1 MIIFGVMIENA
12 LKRLNITALNDMQ
25 NASLKAAKAGKD
37 VVLIAP
43 TGSGKTLAFLLP
55 LLSNLKVDIKGVQA
69 LVLVPSRELALQIEQ
84 VFKQMGT
91 SFKVNC
97 CYGGHAVRIEKNN
110 LAHPPAVLIGTPGRI
125 AYHLEHQNFDE
136 SFVETLILDEFDKSL
151 EFGFEQDMSYIIGSL
166 LSLKQR
172 ILTSATKME
181 EVPAFVKLNNPVEV
195 DFSKNAEVKPDLK
208 LKKVVAPTAA
218 DKLDVLFKLLSKIGN
233 KNTLVFCN
241 HRETVDR
248 ISDLLFEHGLEHD
261 VFHGGM
267 EQFDREKA
275 LLKFRNGSHKILV
288 TTDLAARGLDI
299 PEVENI
305 VHYQLPYTED
315 AYIHRNGRT
324 ARMNAKGTA
333 YAVLTN
339 EEHYKYLPE
348 NIEEEKLGEKYKMPE
363 VSDWQ
368 TLYLA
373 HGKKDKINK
382 IDIVGLFLQKGGLDK
397 EDLGLIEV
405 KDTTSYIAVKRNKV
419 DKLLKVLSGEKIK
432 GKKLKLEVAS

>member
-1 MIIFGVMIENA
+1 MIENA
-12 LKRLNITALNDMQ
+12 LKKLNIAALNEMQ
-25 NASLKAAKAGKD
+25 ESSVKAAKTGKD
-37 VVLIAP
+37 VILIAP

-55 LLSNLKVDIKGVQA
+55 LLSNLKTGVKGVQA

-110 LAHPPAVLIGTPGRI
+110 LAHPPAILIGTPGRV

-136 SFVETLILDEFDKSL
+136 SFIETLVLDEFDKSL
-151 EFGFEQDMSYIIGSL
+151 EFGFEKDMSYIIGSL

-172 ILTSATKME
+172 MLTSATKME
-181 EVPAFVKLNNPVEV
+181 EIPPFVKLNAPVEV
-195 DFSKNAEVKPDLK
+195 DFSKNIQIKPDLK
-208 LKKVVAPTAA
+208 LKKITASAA
-218 DKLDVLFKLLSKIGN
+218 DKLDYLFRLLSKIGG

-248 ISDLLFEHGLEHD
+248 ISDLLFENGLEHD

-275 LLKFRNGSHKILV
+275 LLKFRNGSHKILI

-299 PEVENI
+299 PEVEHI

-324 ARMNAKGTA
+324 ARMHAKGTA
-333 YAVLTN
+333 YAILTT
-339 EEHYKYLPE
+339 EENYKYLPDD
-348 NIEEEKLGEKYKMPE
+348 IEEEVLSDKYKLPE
-363 VSDWQ
+363 ASDWI
-368 TLYLA
+368 TLYIA

-382 IDIVGLFLQKGGLDK
+382 IDIVGLFLQKGNLTK

-405 KDTTSYIAVKRNKV
+405 KDTTSYVAVKRSKV
-419 DKLLKVLSGEKIK
+419 EKLLKALSGEKIK

>member
-1 MIIFGVMIENA
+1 MMENA
-12 LKRLNITALNDMQ
+12 LKKLNISALNEMQ
-25 NASLKAAKAGKD
+25 EASLKAAKTGKD
-37 VVLIAP
+37 VILIAP

-55 LLSNLKVDIKGVQA
+55 LLFNLKTGVNGVQA

-91 SFKVNC
+91 KFKVNC
-97 CYGGHAVRIEKNN
+97 CYGGHAVRVEKNN

-136 SFVETLILDEFDKSL
+136 SFIETLVLDEFDKSL
-151 EFGFEQDMSYIIGSL
+151 EFGFENDMSYIIGTL

-181 EVPAFVKLNNPVEV
+181 EIPVFVKLNAPVEV
-195 DFSKNAEVKPDLK
+195 DFSKNIEAKPDLK
-208 LKKVVAPTAA
+208 LKKVIVPAA
-218 DKLDVLFKLLSKIGN
+218 DKLDYLFRLLSKIGN

-248 ISDLLFEHGLEHD
+248 ISDLLFGNGLGHD

-267 EQFDREKA
+267 EQLDREKA
-275 LLKFRNGSHKILV
+275 LLKFRNGSHRILI

-299 PEVENI
+299 PEVEYI

-324 ARMNAKGTA
+324 ARMYAKGTA
-333 YAVLTN
+333 YAILTT
-339 EEHYKYLPE
+339 EENYKYLPDDV
-348 NIEEEKLGEKYKMPE
+348 EEEVLDDHYALPE
-363 VSDWQ
+363 ASDWV

-382 IDIVGLFLQKGGLDK
+382 IDIVGLFLQKGNLGKD
-397 EDLGLIEV
+397 DLGLIEV
-405 KDTTSYIAVKRNKV
+405 KDTTSYVAVKRSKV
-419 DKLLKVLSGEKIK
+419 TQLLKKLNGEKIK
-432 GKKLKLEVAS
+432 GKKLKLEIAS

>member
-55 LLSNLKVDIKGVQA
+55 LLSNLKADIKGVQA

-397 EDLGLIEV
+397 EDLGLIDV

>member
-1 MIIFGVMIENA
+1 MIENA
-12 LKRLNITALNDMQ
+12 LKKLNISALNEMQ
-25 NASLKAAKAGKD
+25 ESSVKAAQTGKD
-37 VVLIAP
+37 VILIAP

-55 LLSNLKVDIKGVQA
+55 LLSNLKVGVKGVQA

-110 LAHPPAVLIGTPGRI
+110 LAHPPAVLIGTPGRV

-136 SFVETLILDEFDKSL
+136 SFIETLVLDEFDKSL
-151 EFGFEQDMSYIIGSL
+151 EFGFEKDMSYIIGSL

-172 ILTSATKME
+172 MLTSATKME
-181 EVPAFVKLNNPVEV
+181 EIPPFVKLNTLVEV
-195 DFSKNAEVKPDLK
+195 DFSKNLEAKPDLK
-208 LKKVVAPTAA
+208 LKKITVTAA
-218 DKLDVLFKLLSKIGN
+218 DKLDYLFRLLSKIGS

-248 ISDLLFEHGLEHD
+248 ISDLLFENGLEHD

-275 LLKFRNGSHKILV
+275 LLKFRNGSHRILI

-299 PEVENI
+299 PEVEHI

-324 ARMNAKGTA
+324 ARMHAKGTA
-333 YAVLTN
+333 YAILTT
-339 EEHYKYLPE
+339 EENYKYLPDD
-348 NIEEEKLGEKYKMPE
+348 IEEEVLSDKYKLPE
-363 VSDWQ
+363 ASDWI
-368 TLYLA
+368 TLYIA

-382 IDIVGLFLQKGGLDK
+382 IDIVGLFLQKGNLSK

-405 KDTTSYIAVKRNKV
+405 KDTTSYVAVKRNKV
-419 DKLLKVLSGEKIK
+419 EKLLKALSGEKIK

>member
-1 MIIFGVMIENA
+1 MMENA
-12 LKRLNITALNDMQ
+12 LKKLNISALNEMQ
-25 NASLKAAKAGKD
+25 EASLKAAKTGKD
-37 VVLIAP
+37 VILIAP

-55 LLSNLKVDIKGVQA
+55 LLFNLKTGVNGVQA

-91 SFKVNC
+91 KFKVNC
-97 CYGGHAVRIEKNN
+97 CYGGHAVRVEKNN

-136 SFVETLILDEFDKSL
+136 SFIETLVLDEFDKSL
-151 EFGFEQDMSYIIGSL
+151 EFGFENDMSYIIGTL

-181 EVPAFVKLNNPVEV
+181 EIPVFVKLNDPVEV
-195 DFSKNAEVKPDLK
+195 DFSKNIEAKPDLK
-208 LKKVVAPTAA
+208 LKKVIVPAA
-218 DKLDVLFKLLSKIGN
+218 DKLDYLFRLLSKIGN

-248 ISDLLFEHGLEHD
+248 ISDLLFENGLGHD

-267 EQFDREKA
+267 EQLDREKA
-275 LLKFRNGSHKILV
+275 LLKFRNGSHRILI

-299 PEVENI
+299 PEVEYI

-324 ARMNAKGTA
+324 ARMYAKGTA
-333 YAVLTN
+333 YAILTT
-339 EEHYKYLPE
+339 EENYKYLPE
-348 NIEEEKLGEKYKMPE
+348 DVEEEVLDDHYTLPE
-363 VSDWQ
+363 ASDWV

-382 IDIVGLFLQKGGLDK
+382 IDIVGLFLQKGDLGKD
-397 EDLGLIEV
+397 DLGLIEV
-405 KDTTSYIAVKRNKV
+405 KDTTSYVAVKRSKV
-419 DKLLKVLSGEKIK
+419 TQLLKKLNGEKIK
-432 GKKLKLEVAS
+432 GKKLKLEIAS

>member
-1 MIIFGVMIENA
+1 MFTFGVMLENA
-12 LKRLNITALNDMQ
+12 LKRLNITALNEMQ
-25 NASLKAAKAGKD
+25 NASIKAAKKGAD
-37 VVLIAP
+37 VVLVAP

-55 LLSNLKVDIKGVQA
+55 LLSVLNADVKGVQA
-69 LVLVPSRELALQIEQ
+69 LILVPSRELALQIEQ
-84 VFKQMGT
+84 VFKQMG
-91 SFKVNC
+91 SPFKVNC

-125 AYHLEHQNFDE
+125 AYHLEHNNFDE
-136 SFVETLILDEFDKSL
+136 SFVGNLVLDEFDKSL

-181 EVPAFVKLNNPVEV
+181 EIPSFVKLNKPVEI
-195 DFSKNAEVKPDLK
+195 DFSKDIQTKPDLK
-208 LKKVVAPTAA
+208 LKKVVAPAA
-218 DKLDVLFKLLSKIGN
+218 DKLDVLFKLLSKIGGA
-233 KNTLVFCN
+233 NTLVFCN

-248 ISDLLFEHGLEHD
+248 ISDLLFEHGLGHD

-267 EQFDREKA
+267 EQADREKA
-275 LLKFRNGSHKILV
+275 LLKFRNGSHKILI

-324 ARMNAKGTA
+324 ARMHAKGTA
-333 YAVLTN
+333 YAVVTE

-348 NIEEEKLGEKYKMPE
+348 DIEEEKLGDKYKLPE
-363 VSDWQ
+363 ASDWV
-368 TLYLA
+368 TLYIA
-373 HGKKDKINK
+373 NGKKDKINK
-382 IDIVGLFLQKGGLDK
+382 IDIVGLFLQKGGLQKD
-397 EDLGLIEV
+397 DLGLIEV
-405 KDTTSYIAVKRNKV
+405 KDTTSYVAVKRNVV
-419 DKLLKVLSGEKIK
+419 DKLFKALNGEKIK

>member
-1 MIIFGVMIENA
+1 MMENA
-12 LKRLNITALNDMQ
+12 LKKLNISALNEMQ
-25 NASLKAAKAGKD
+25 ESSVKAAKTGKD
-37 VVLIAP
+37 VILIAP

-55 LLSNLKVDIKGVQA
+55 LLSNLKTGVKGVQA
-69 LVLVPSRELALQIEQ
+69 LILVPSRELALQIEQ

-136 SFVETLILDEFDKSL
+136 SFIETLVLDEFDKAL
-151 EFGFEQDMSYIIGSL
+151 EFGFENDMSYIIGSL

-181 EVPAFVKLNNPVEV
+181 EIPGFVKIKTPVEV
-195 DFSKNAEVKPDLK
+195 DFSKNIEAKPDLK
-208 LKKVVAPTAA
+208 LKKITVPAA
-218 DKLDVLFKLLSKIGN
+218 DKLDYLFRLLSKIGN

-248 ISDLLFEHGLEHD
+248 ISDLLFENGLGHD

-275 LLKFRNGSHKILV
+275 LLKFRNGSHRILI

-299 PEVENI
+299 PEVEHI

-324 ARMNAKGTA
+324 ARMHAKGTA
-333 YAVLTN
+333 YAILTS
-339 EEHYKYLPE
+339 EENYKYLPDD
-348 NIEEEKLGEKYKMPE
+348 IDEEVLEDQYVLPQE
-363 VSDWQ
+363 SDWV

-382 IDIVGLFLQKGGLDK
+382 IDIVGLFLQKGDLVKD
-397 EDLGLIEV
+397 DLGLIEV
-405 KDTTSYIAVKRNKV
+405 KDTTSYVAVKRSKITQ
-419 DKLLKVLSGEKIK
+419 LLKKLNGEKIK
-432 GKKLKLEVAS
+432 GKKLKLEIAS